1 MGNDVHNVNILT
13 VIASESY
20 DSFAK
25 GLQSE
30 IAENVADR
38 PRTITADLFVG
49 KVINDLDG
57 HEQVVDRDTA
67 YAIMYDLTINRYID
81 KKGVLTDKYYE
92 DKFNGILQIAEEVNN
107 FAASIVELIDSVYN
121 PRAVQP
127 ENARGNNVELK
138 VNEEKFAMPEFQALW
153 SKINVK
159 SIYIVDFD
167 IDELIRN
174 AIASLDAKL
183 IVAKIFFKIESG
195 AMEESKSK
203 EALECGAAFTKET
216 SAYGT
221 QTRIPVNSS
230 VKYDLVG
237 KLVEETK
244 LTRKDVIAIL
254 RGIKK
259 TVFNQFKDNPEE
271 FIIKAAALINEEKAA
286 AIIKHITY
294 AVLDK
299 YYSMKVFTDLPN
311 GFYIST
317 PVGNY
322 NPDWAIAFYKGKV
335 KHIYFAAETKGS
347 MSSMQL
353 RSIEE
358 SKIHCAREDFK
369 AISSDS
375 VVFDV
380 VDSYQS
386 LFDMVMR

>member
-1 MGNDVHNVNILT
+1 MKNKELLLDRDPKRSPVGFIFSHSALREGWDNPNVFQICTLKQSGSDIRKRQEVDRGLRLCVNQDGERQDANALGNDVHNVNILT

-221 QTRIPVNSS
+221 QIRIPVNSS

-271 FIIKAAALINEEKAA
+271 FIIKQLHSLMRKRQQPLSSTLLMPFWIS
-286 AIIKHITY
+286 IT
-294 AVLDK
+294 V
-299 YYSMKVFTDLPN
+299 
-311 GFYIST
+311 
-317 PVGNY
+317 
-322 NPDWAIAFYKGKV
+322 
-335 KHIYFAAETKGS
+335 
-347 MSSMQL
+347 
-353 RSIEE
+353 
-358 SKIHCAREDFK
+358 
-369 AISSDS
+369 
-375 VVFDV
+375 
-380 VDSYQS
+380 
-386 LFDMVMR
+386 

>member
-107 FAASIVELIDSVYN
+107 FTASIVELIDSVYN

-195 AMEESKSK
+195 AMEEIKSK

-317 PVGNY
+317 PVRNY